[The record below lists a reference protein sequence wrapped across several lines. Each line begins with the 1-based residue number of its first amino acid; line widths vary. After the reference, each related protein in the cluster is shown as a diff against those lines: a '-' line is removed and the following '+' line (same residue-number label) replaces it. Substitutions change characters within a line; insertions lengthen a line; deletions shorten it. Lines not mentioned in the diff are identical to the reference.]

1 MRAYDAAGVGR
12 CGRRAGLVLDRCSSA
27 SARTVASR
35 RSGASGD
42 EEESLREGSREG
54 SREGGRESIHEGGT
68 VMKEEGVGTRAML
81 ASTYS
86 SMLRTAV
93 LNIEDRARTSRRA
106 MLVAST
112 SHSHSHAPRSTRR
125 LEDMLMVL
133 RPLPALTTALLLA

>member
-1 MRAYDAAGVGR
+1 MRAHDAAGG
-12 CGRRAGLVLDRCSSA
+12 RAGPVRGPVLDRCSSA

-42 EEESLREGSREG
+42 EEESLREGRREG
-54 SREGGRESIHEGGT
+54 RREGGRESIHEGT
-68 VMKEEGVGTRAML
+68 VMGNEGVRTRARL

-93 LNIEDRARTSRRA
+93 LNFEDRARTSRRA

-125 LEDMLMVL
+125 LEAVLIVL
-133 RPLPALTTALLLA
+133 RPLPALLLA

>member
-1 MRAYDAAGVGR
+1 
-12 CGRRAGLVLDRCSSA
+12 
-27 SARTVASR
+27 VASR

-42 EEESLREGSREG
+42 EEESLREGRREG
-54 SREGGRESIHEGGT
+54 RREGGRESIHEGT
-68 VMKEEGVGTRAML
+68 VMGNEGVRTRARL
-81 ASTYS
+81 AYS

-125 LEDMLMVL
+125 LEDVLIVL
-133 RPLPALTTALLLA
+133 RPLPALLLA